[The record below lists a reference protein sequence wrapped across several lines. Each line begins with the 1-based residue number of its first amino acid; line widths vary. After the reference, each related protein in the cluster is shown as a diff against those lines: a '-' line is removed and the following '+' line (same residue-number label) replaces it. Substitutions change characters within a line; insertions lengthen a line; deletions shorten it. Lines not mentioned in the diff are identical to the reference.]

1 MALTP
6 VAIYRRLYE
15 GLNYRLRSFAGGRF
29 AHRCRPTSIMFLLTE
44 LCNARCVH
52 CDIWKNKGK
61 EDSPSQAQW
70 TQVLDDL
77 RSWLG
82 PVSIVFT
89 GGEALL
95 RPYSTELA
103 AHASSQGFWLEFLT
117 HGYWK
122 DQQRIE
128 QLALARPSRITIS
141 VDAVGPVHSA
151 IRGREDFFEQTNRTV
166 ETLLR
171 VRSQHKLRYRILLK
185 TVIMAQNLDCLGEVA
200 RYATRAGLSVL
211 YQPIEQNYNT
221 ADDPGWFLGSPTW
234 PRDSSAAV
242 RAVRELVQLKRSGL
256 HIDNTDEHFEA
267 MIRYF
272 LDPAGLQLL
281 TQDSRSPAEE
291 ATLRRPHHASVPEQ
305 RRCDDL
311 QSPPSRRQHQGVWDP
326 PDLGAANALLGAGM
340 LSERRH
346 GRPSANAIG
355 NGACDRP
362 TEKLVAGYRPFRLR
376 RQSAAGR
383 RCGDVRARVVRAT
396 GRPRLEERPL
406 LSGRSA
412 G

>member
-242 RAVRELVQLKRSGL
+242 RAVRELIQLKRSGL
-256 HIDNTDEHFEA
+256 HIDNTDGHFEA

-272 LDPAGLQLL
+272 LDPAGLRLL
-281 TQDSRSPAEE
+281 TQDHVAQQKRPLCAALTMLQFQSNGDV
-291 ATLRRPHHASVPEQ
+291 TICNRRPPVGNIKELPIRQIWERRAPYWERDCCLAGETAGSLNHAPADGVPVTPPQAEPSSVP
-305 RRCDDL
+305 RR
-311 QSPPSRRQHQGVWDP
+311 
-326 PDLGAANALLGAGM
+326 N
-340 LSERRH
+340 
-346 GRPSANAIG
+346 
-355 NGACDRP
+355 
-362 TEKLVAGYRPFRLR
+362 
-376 RQSAAGR
+376 
-383 RCGDVRARVVRAT
+383 
-396 GRPRLEERPL
+396 
-406 LSGRSA
+406 
-412 G
+412 